1 MGTANRL
8 LAHLCTIFSSTNII
22 SCYSSSKIWLLSNTQ
37 QNLVPACASW
47 PWHIPAVQSEV
58 WLTVC
63 ACAAHTCLLTGV
75 SEVPD
80 VRFVGNGRTVTEA
93 EGTISVC
100 VVSGQLAEE
109 IIPVNVTISTESG
122 RAKGKSNKSH
132 WGGGNFSTYQSL
144 QPNLCLSM

>member
-1 MGTANRL
+1 M
-8 LAHLCTIFSSTNII
+8 
-22 SCYSSSKIWLLSNTQ
+22 
-37 QNLVPACASW
+37 
-47 PWHIPAVQSEV
+47 
-58 WLTVC
+58 
-63 ACAAHTCLLTGV
+63 

-93 EGTISVC
+93 EGAISVC

-132 WGGGNFSTYQSL
+132 GVGGIFLPINPSTQSFNVNDHL
-144 QPNLCLSM
+144 PKRDITIT